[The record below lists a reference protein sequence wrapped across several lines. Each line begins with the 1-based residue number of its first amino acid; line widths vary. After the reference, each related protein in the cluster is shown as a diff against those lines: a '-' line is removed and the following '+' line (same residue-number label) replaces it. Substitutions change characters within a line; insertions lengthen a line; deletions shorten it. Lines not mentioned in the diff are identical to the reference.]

1 MKKRWAE
8 TAGILIEPL
17 LCLIVLEGMARGDL
31 NAVFR
36 WMTGEPLMAVL
47 NYLFLLGLCL
57 LISHFRSMRVRV
69 CLWLGLNLLC
79 AVLGMANYYK
89 LIYRLEPILLTD
101 VTQIHEAL
109 ETMGG
114 MDFHFDMA
122 RSVGVGHRHGGG
134 YDGGS
139 LPAEAKAGAAVVR
152 SAAGGTDAGGG
163 YALPV
168 HLRTGRGWKPL

>member
-8 TAGILIEPL
+8 TAGFLLLPL
-17 LCLIVLEGMARGDL
+17 LCLTVLEGMARGDL

-57 LISHFRSMRVRV
+57 MISHFRSRRVRV

-89 LIYRLEPILLTD
+89 LIYRLEPILVTD
-101 VTQIHEAL
+101 VTKF
-109 ETMGG
+109 T
-114 MDFHFDMA
+114 
-122 RSVGVGHRHGGG
+122 RHWR
-134 YDGGS
+134 
-139 LPAEAKAGAAVVR
+139 PWAGWTFISTWR
-152 SAAGGTDAGGG
+152 GC
-163 YALPV
+163 
-168 HLRTGRGWKPL
+168 GRGSSARRWL